1 MTNCAFRHPMSP
13 NERGS
18 ATVLS
23 LLAALL
29 LLTALTV
36 ATLWSSISTARH
48 KLSAAADLTALSAA
62 QALTATTQS
71 AATPP
76 TGDNDTAPDPAGAAP
91 CQIADRIATLHK
103 VHVTSCHATPTAVTI
118 TVTLQ
123 LHLPPFAHP
132 TLTTTARAGP
142 L

>member
-1 MTNCAFRHPMSP
+1 MSP

-62 QALTATTQS
+62 QALAATTQS
-71 AATPP
+71 APTPP
-76 TGDNDTAPDPAGAAP
+76 TADTDTPPHPASATPCEIAA
-91 CQIADRIATLHK
+91 RIATLHK
-103 VHVTSCHATPTAVTI
+103 VHLESCHPTPTTVTI

-123 LHLPPFAHP
+123 LHLAPFAHP
-132 TLTTTARAGP
+132 TLTTTSRAGP

>member
-1 MTNCAFRHPMSP
+1 MTRS
-13 NERGS
+13 EKGS

-62 QALTATTQS
+62 QALFATTPS

-76 TGDNDTAPDPAGAAP
+76 TGNSDTAPDPAGASP
-91 CQIADRIATLHK
+91 CEIADRIAALHK
-103 VHVTSCHATPTAVTI
+103 VHLASCHPTATTVTV

-123 LHLPPFAHP
+123 LRLRPFAHP

>member
-1 MTNCAFRHPMSP
+1 MTR
-13 NERGS
+13 NEKGS

-29 LLTALTV
+29 LFTALTV

-62 QALTATTQS
+62 QALTATTPS

-76 TGDNDTAPDPAGAAP
+76 TGDRDTAPDPRGASP
-91 CQIADRIATLHK
+91 CEIADRIATLHK
-103 VHVTSCHATPTAVTI
+103 VHLASCHPTATAVTI

-123 LHLPPFAHP
+123 LHLRPFAHP

>member
-1 MTNCAFRHPMSP
+1 MTNRARRHLVSP
-13 NERGS
+13 NQRGS

-23 LLAALL
+23 LLAVLL

-36 ATLWSSISTARH
+36 ATLWSSVSTARH

-62 QALTATTQS
+62 QALLATTQS

-76 TGDNDTAPDPAGAAP
+76 TGDSGTPPHPAVDTP
-91 CQIADRIATLHK
+91 CEIADRIATLHK
-103 VHVTSCHATPTAVTI
+103 VRLTSCHPTDTTVTI

-123 LHLPPFAHP
+123 LHVPAFAHP
-132 TLTTTARAGP
+132 TLTTTSRAGP

>member
-1 MTNCAFRHPMSP
+1 MTNQLDRHPITP

-23 LLAALL
+23 LLASLL

-62 QALTATTQS
+62 QALTATTQT
-71 AATPP
+71 A
-76 TGDNDTAPDPAGAAP
+76 TAPATGASHVVPDPTAASA
-91 CQIADRIATLHK
+91 CEIADRIATLHK
-103 VHVTSCHATPTAVTI
+103 VHLASCHPTTTAVTI

-123 LHLPPFAHP
+123 LHIPPFTHP
-132 TLTTTARAGP
+132 TLSTTARAGP